1 MDLRH
6 LRYFVAIADAGSVSR
21 AAQRLAI
28 AQPALS
34 RQVRQLEA
42 ELGVALFERS
52 RSGVTLTQ
60 AGAVVKD
67 GADTLLA
74 DLAAAVTRAAEVA
87 DGTRGHVGVAIT
99 RSLMWEHGEP
109 LGAALRSRHP
119 GVNIRLIEVESGEPS
134 IARLRSREIDLVIG
148 PEGPASQRKV
158 LHWRRLFRDP
168 LTCALLPEGHPLA
181 ASKVIRPAQ
190 LAGLDLPM
198 LWIAAEQNPERTATV
213 LDALAK
219 LGVTPRVESVYAGA
233 TSVMMQIAAGR
244 GWSVIPAS
252 MRLHPPEHTAAVP
265 IDGLEVDI
273 WQVVA
278 WRQGDN
284 RRLIRRV
291 REIVVDTLR
300 DAQPARGSG
309 EFEGDDDESP
319 RERAAPRVGD
329 LELRHLRA
337 LTTALRTGSIGRA
350 AQLLGITQ
358 PALSRQLKELEQAA
372 GTSLLVREARG
383 VRATDAGEAF
393 HGDCQRILES
403 ADQLVA
409 DVSRAARGMRG
420 RCVIGAV
427 SAASAVSLLG
437 AVLRECGEKHPEIQV
452 VVEDIASPHQPVE
465 LRNGSIDVGLTILH
479 VAAEH
484 EAGIEREL
492 LVEDPLDSALL
503 AANHPLASRPS
514 ITAADLADVPFIFMA
529 RSYRPRF
536 FDQVMEALDKIGL
549 QPKSVSTF
557 EGLQTA
563 WRQAAA
569 GRGWTVGFRSMQERP
584 PAGLIAVPLQGF
596 SLPSGLELRWRRDE
610 RARAVRVVLDV
621 IRQLARPAPAP

>member
-21 AAQRLAI
+21 AAQRLSI

-60 AGAVVKD
+60 AGSVVKD
-67 GADTLLA
+67 GAVTLLG
-74 DLAAAVTRAAEVA
+74 DLAAAVTRAREVA
-87 DGTRGHVGVAIT
+87 DGTRGHVGVAVA
-99 RSLMWEHGEP
+99 RSLVWERGER
-109 LGAALRSRHP
+109 LNAALRERHP

-148 PEGPASQRKV
+148 PEGPGSQRKV
-158 LHWRRLFRDP
+158 LNWRRLFRDP

-181 ASKVIRPAQ
+181 GQAIIKPAD

-198 LWIAAEQNPERTATV
+198 LWIAAEQNPERTAT
-213 LDALAK
+213 LLEALAK
-219 LGVTPRVESVYAGA
+219 HGVTPRVESVYAGA
-233 TSVMMQIAAGR
+233 SSVFMQIAAGR
-244 GWSVIPAS
+244 GWSVIPDS
-252 MRLHPPEHTAAVP
+252 MRRRPPEHTVAVP

-278 WRQGDN
+278 WRQGDT

-291 REIVVDTLR
+291 REIIVDVLR
-300 DAQPARGSG
+300 DQQVARHSG
-309 EFEGDDDESP
+309 EYEGDEEEP
-319 RERAAPRVGD
+319 EHEREAPRVAD

-358 PALSRQLKELEQAA
+358 PALSRQLKELEEAA
-372 GTSLLVREARG
+372 GTSLLTREARG
-383 VRATDAGEAF
+383 VKATDAGEAF
-393 HGDCQRILES
+393 HGDCQRMLES

-437 AVLRECGEKHPEIQV
+437 AVLRECGERHPEIQV

-484 EAGIEREL
+484 EPGVEREL

-503 AANHPLASRPS
+503 AAGHPLATRTS
-514 ITAADLADVPFIFMA
+514 ISARDLEDVPFIFMA

-536 FDQVMEALDKIGL
+536 FDQVMAALETIGL
-549 QPKSVSTF
+549 RPKSVATF

-569 GRGWTVGFRSMQERP
+569 GRGWTVGFRSQQERP
-584 PAGLIAVPLQGF
+584 PTGLVAVPLEGF

-621 IRQLARPAPAP
+621 IRQLARQQNGQ